1 MKILI
6 IEDEYSL
13 ADAIAEVLKK
23 ENFTTN
29 IITDGEEGENEAL
42 TNVYD
47 LILLDIM
54 LPNKDGFKI
63 LNDLRKEKVDT
74 PIIIL
79 TAKSEI
85 NDKLNGLEN
94 GADDYITKPFHIKE
108 LVARVKVVLKRKV
121 NIENTDILEYDD
133 LKLDIRTGK
142 MSANGNEISINGKE
156 LDLLETLLLNKTQ
169 IVNREILAN
178 KIITGSK
185 VIENL
190 VVDDSTLVTT
200 ITPTFI
206 LKDKDSVEKF
216 TTEIKEKG
224 LSEYYTLNTNV
235 EELESATK
243 SIENVKTF
251 ATTFLLIMLAIS
263 AVVLFVIN
271 MINIRERKYEIGV
284 FRTIG
289 VSKFKLTLQFALEIL
304 IVSVVML
311 GIGAV
316 CGSFLAK
323 PVGNMLLEN
332 EIQSVQEET
341 EQISNNFGK
350 GGPMDMNFGGTVNVQ
365 TIDTIN
371 AVVDI
376 TVVAQLLGIGLALML
391 ASSLASMISIQRF
404 SPLTIL
410 KERS

>member
-142 MSANGNEISINGKE
+142 MSANGN
-156 LDLLETLLLNKTQ
+156 
-169 IVNREILAN
+169 
-178 KIITGSK
+178 
-185 VIENL
+185 
-190 VVDDSTLVTT
+190 
-200 ITPTFI
+200 
-206 LKDKDSVEKF
+206 
-216 TTEIKEKG
+216 
-224 LSEYYTLNTNV
+224 
-235 EELESATK
+235 
-243 SIENVKTF
+243 IENVDNIQERKIFDVSKETEMTISMF
-251 ATTFLLIMLAIS
+251 ESMAYERNVKLSSKIQENIMINGNKEDIEHILSTLIDNAIKHTESGNDVIVELSKEKNELIIQVKNEGKEIPEKEREKIFERFYRIDKSRNRNEKRYGLGLAIAKS
-263 AVVLFVIN
+263 TVKKYNGNIKVLYKDGF
-271 MINIRERKYEIGV
+271 
-284 FRTIG
+284 TI
-289 VSKFKLTLQFALEIL
+289 FKVNLQI
-304 IVSVVML
+304 
-311 GIGAV
+311 
-316 CGSFLAK
+316 
-323 PVGNMLLEN
+323 
-332 EIQSVQEET
+332 
-341 EQISNNFGK
+341 
-350 GGPMDMNFGGTVNVQ
+350 
-365 TIDTIN
+365 
-371 AVVDI
+371 
-376 TVVAQLLGIGLALML
+376 
-391 ASSLASMISIQRF
+391 
-404 SPLTIL
+404 
-410 KERS
+410 

>member
-42 TNVYD
+42 TNLYD

-142 MSANGNEISINGKE
+142 MSANGN
-156 LDLLETLLLNKTQ
+156 
-169 IVNREILAN
+169 
-178 KIITGSK
+178 
-185 VIENL
+185 
-190 VVDDSTLVTT
+190 
-200 ITPTFI
+200 
-206 LKDKDSVEKF
+206 
-216 TTEIKEKG
+216 
-224 LSEYYTLNTNV
+224 
-235 EELESATK
+235 
-243 SIENVKTF
+243 IENVDNIQERKIFDVSKETEMTISMF
-251 ATTFLLIMLAIS
+251 ESMAYERNVKLSSKIQENIMINGNKEDIEHILSTLIDNAIKHTESGNEVIVELSNEKNELIIQVKNEGQEIPEKEREKIFERFYRIDKSRNRNEKRYGLGLAIAKS
-263 AVVLFVIN
+263 TVKKYNGNIKVLYKDGF
-271 MINIRERKYEIGV
+271 
-284 FRTIG
+284 TI
-289 VSKFKLTLQFALEIL
+289 FKVNLQ
-304 IVSVVML
+304 
-311 GIGAV
+311 
-316 CGSFLAK
+316 
-323 PVGNMLLEN
+323 
-332 EIQSVQEET
+332 IQ
-341 EQISNNFGK
+341 
-350 GGPMDMNFGGTVNVQ
+350 
-365 TIDTIN
+365 
-371 AVVDI
+371 
-376 TVVAQLLGIGLALML
+376 
-391 ASSLASMISIQRF
+391 
-404 SPLTIL
+404 
-410 KERS
+410 

>member
-42 TNVYD
+42 TNLYD

-391 ASSLASMISIQRF
+391 VSSLASMISIQRF